1 MESINVVVDD
11 EEVERPSSEEENQLD
26 SVDPIVTATEI
37 IKASPSVSPVESP
50 STPTTSDTIAS
61 ASENE
66 DTLANPPKRSWVKL
80 NHPPQQLRNRVIQPT
95 RQDCARPDIRLG
107 PSGRFTL
114 KIWNLRKICKK
125 YFFPKVSFRTRMYN
139 QLIKQSNSIAKI
151 CRDINES

>member
-61 ASENE
+61 ASEDE

-80 NHPPQQLRNRVIQPT
+80 NHPPQQLLRTVDKGRRLRNRVIQPT

-114 KIWNLRKICKK
+114 KI
-125 YFFPKVSFRTRMYN
+125 
-139 QLIKQSNSIAKI
+139 
-151 CRDINES
+151 

>member
-80 NHPPQQLRNRVIQPT
+80 NHPPQQLLRTVDKGRRLRNRVIQPT

-114 KIWNLRKICKK
+114 KI
-125 YFFPKVSFRTRMYN
+125 
-139 QLIKQSNSIAKI
+139 
-151 CRDINES
+151 